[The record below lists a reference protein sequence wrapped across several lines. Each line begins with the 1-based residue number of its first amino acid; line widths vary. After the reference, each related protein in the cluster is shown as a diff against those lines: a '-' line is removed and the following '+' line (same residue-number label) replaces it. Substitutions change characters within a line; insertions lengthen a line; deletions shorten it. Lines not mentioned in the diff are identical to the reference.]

1 MNDPIAT
8 SSALS
13 GFEFILPKG
22 LVDASGNVHRQGL
35 IRPATARD
43 EIEAANHPLVADYPV
58 YQVLVLLSRT
68 ILQLGDRTHMAPE
81 MLEHLFLPD
90 LDYLVEAYNAINP
103 REAELVWSGESLA
116 TP

>member
-1 MNDPIAT
+1 MNDAIAT
-8 SSALS
+8 ALS

-22 LVDASGNVHRQGL
+22 FVDASGEVHRQGL

-43 EIEAANHPLVADYPV
+43 EIEATNHPLVADYPV

-68 ILQLGDRTHMAPE
+68 ILQLGELTNITPE

-103 REAELVWSGESLA
+103 SEAQLVWSGESPA